1 LDEQDSLVHRRMV
14 IECQED
20 TLHDRHRGD
29 RPGSSVRC
37 SSSPR
42 DTEAAEAVAP
52 WPLRSLP
59 AVEHQFVGHFFAPLP
74 AGSPAGDG
82 L

>member
-1 LDEQDSLVHRRMV
+1 MPKSVRANITCLCCLIPVSPFRLDEQDSLVYRRMV

-52 WPLRSLP
+52 
-59 AVEHQFVGHFFAPLP
+59 
-74 AGSPAGDG
+74 
-82 L
+82 